1 MPPSSLSVSTSVSA
15 SLSLSDHALRENP
28 AVGSREHLGG
38 PCEEVRPVRRA
49 AWGSDVIPRLRTHR
63 KSVLTPACFFPE

>member
-15 SLSLSDHALRENP
+15 SLSLSDHALWENP

-38 PCEEVRPVRRA
+38 PCEEVRPVR
-49 AWGSDVIPRLRTHR
+49 
-63 KSVLTPACFFPE
+63 